1 MIDYFFFQVSLHR
14 LANFKNCLHSVW
26 CCHFHFMDGD
36 TETWELS
43 GLPQA
48 SLEIWVTVGSENTEP
63 QPSFLSCFLNSTFF
77 FNTSKRKS
85 KNSPIWV
92 SKQWWS
98 DVQEPTATAEA
109 SITCRVVS
117 LWWMSRFHLAH
128 FFILPKNKE
137 GQLSRK
143 RIHLALLS
151 LQIWRSG
158 IQLLPK
164 SKFLRSCAHE
174 PGWPHSY
181 CSPIGTTGQL

>member
-1 MIDYFFFQVSLHR
+1 MIDRQISFFFQISLHR
-14 LANFKNCLHSVW
+14 SANFKNPLPSVW

-36 TETWELS
+36 TETYELS

-77 FNTSKRKS
+77 FNTSKSKS

-98 DVQEPTATAEA
+98 DAHEPMAIAET

-117 LWWMSRFHLAH
+117 FQCLCGCHTFTSPWS
-128 FFILPKNKE
+128 KNKE
-137 GQLSRK
+137 GQLWRK
-143 RIHLALLS
+143 RVHFALL
-151 LQIWRSG
+151 
-158 IQLLPK
+158 
-164 SKFLRSCAHE
+164 
-174 PGWPHSY
+174 
-181 CSPIGTTGQL
+181 